1 MTGFLSKLRSGRWAT
16 VRVDHMVAYEA
27 GDTCTKLNASRHSSC
42 ESQETESESHLDSMG
57 GKKKKN
63 PMTPSVMPPPVIV
76 HLLAE
81 TWKDSQM
88 NYSLRTSTHAVG
100 GEWKEEEE
108 EKRRRVVER
117 VSRFTQSAWR
127 GHRAAAAPAPTLHSD
142 RLAGLSAALHAHHK
156 NIFTKYFS
164 QCGVLVYRMDCF

>member
-1 MTGFLSKLRSGRWAT
+1 M
-16 VRVDHMVAYEA
+16 E
-27 GDTCTKLNASRHSSC
+27 
-42 ESQETESESHLDSMG
+42 G
-57 GKKKKN
+57 GEKKKLT

-88 NYSLRTSTHAVG
+88 NYSLRTSAHAVG
-100 GEWKEEEE
+100 GEWKEEEEE

-127 GHRAAAAPAPTLHSD
+127 GH
-142 RLAGLSAALHAHHK
+142 
-156 NIFTKYFS
+156 
-164 QCGVLVYRMDCF
+164 